1 MDPNMNLDDA
11 LAKFRFELDLIEPV
25 YKTGKI
31 SKLLDR
37 LKKARVYSSSLSSK
51 QKLHIG
57 SNFKSITFFGLK
69 RSLCLQ
75 I

>member
-11 LAKFRFELDLIEPV
+11 LAKFRFELDQIEPV

-51 QKLHIG
+51 QK
-57 SNFKSITFFGLK
+57 TAY
-69 RSLCLQ
+69 RE
-75 I
+75 